1 MRLGMMDSLSLRAS
15 SQKVVT
21 MSSPD
26 SMRVSMPSISKITL
40 TPLAFSIR
48 TASKQSTVFLANRE
62 TDLTIMMSMPPCLQ
76 AVSILLNS
84 F

>member
-48 TASKQSTVFLANRE
+48 TVSRQSAVLLAKRE
-62 TDLTIMMSMPPCLQ
+62 IDLTRMMSILSCLQ